1 MEVFY
6 PYSWFFTNLLIFYMY
21 SGAMPIMYVLGVIHF
36 ICAYLSYKFLLGGF
50 FRKSH
55 NFDEYIPLLSISMMK
70 YALLVHLLMILFMYT
85 DKRLLPPD
93 NMTPEIYYRPLYST
107 FNVFIKTRFNT

>member
-36 ICAYLSYKFLLGGF
+36 VCGYLSYKFLLVGF

-70 YALLVHLLMILFMYT
+70 YALFVHLLMILFMYT
-85 DKRLLPPD
+85 NKRLLPPD
-93 NMTPEIYYRPLYST
+93 NMTPEIYYRPLYT
-107 FNVFIKTRFNT
+107 TANLFIKTRFDT